1 MFVQETAYENHYY
14 HYLVIFQGILLFSL
28 IKYTRIK
35 YEDYVYP
42 LWGEALGWIITAVSM
57 LLVPVLIVKTV
68 VDIYCRG
75 KGGAAPSEVRESFE
89 SDLRTV
95 PTIVTAHTFS
105 ASRDTRVSYGWC
117 SLIQEYFCAQVL
129 LVFQT
134 KIGGNHAFFRD
145 N

>member
-1 MFVQETAYENHYY
+1 
-14 HYLVIFQGILLFSL
+14 
-28 IKYTRIK
+28 
-35 YEDYVYP
+35 
-42 LWGEALGWIITAVSM
+42 M

-75 KGGAAPSEVRESFE
+75 KGGATPSEVRESFE
-89 SDLRTV
+89 S
-95 PTIVTAHTFS
+95 TIAAAHTFS

-117 SLIQEYFCAQVL
+117 SLIQAYFCAQVL
-129 LVFQT
+129 LVSQT